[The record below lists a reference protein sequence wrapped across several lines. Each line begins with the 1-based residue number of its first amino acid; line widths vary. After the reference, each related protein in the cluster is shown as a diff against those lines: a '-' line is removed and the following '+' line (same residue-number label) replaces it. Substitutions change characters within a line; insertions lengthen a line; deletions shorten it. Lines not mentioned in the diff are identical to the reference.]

1 MLHRRSKALISKV
14 SPPDTTLPAVG
25 TRERILQAAYEL
37 FAQRGIGAVGV
48 DTIVARS
55 SVAKMTLYR
64 HFESKERLVLAF
76 LERREALWTR
86 QWLET
91 EIMSRGKSPTDRLLA
106 IFDIFDGW
114 FQEPDFEGCSFI
126 NVLLEASPKGPVHQA
141 ATAHLAKIRTI
152 LLNQAREA
160 GLADPERFA
169 QTWHFLMKGC
179 IISANEG
186 NRQAARQAKEAGTIL
201 LEHWPRL

>member
-1 MLHRRSKALISKV
+1 M
-14 SPPDTTLPAVG
+14 
-25 TRERILQAAYEL
+25 RERILKAAYEL
-37 FAQRGIGAVGV
+37 FAQHGIAAVGV

-64 HFESKERLVLAF
+64 HFESKEKLVLAF

-86 QWLET
+86 QWLEV
-91 EIMSRGKSPTDRLLA
+91 EIMTRGKSPTERLLA
-106 IFDIFDGW
+106 IFDVFDGW

-126 NVLLEASPKGPVHQA
+126 NVLLEATPQSPVHQA
-141 ATAHLAKIRTI
+141 AAAHLAKIRTI
-152 LLNQAREA
+152 LLNQAQEA

-179 IISANEG
+179 IVSANEG
-186 NRQAARQAKEAGTIL
+186 NRQAARQAREAGVIL
-201 LEHWPRL
+201 LEHWPRV